1 MYIIVFTEDTQSV
14 VSNAK
19 GTPRDFPKAKKAR
32 NFIQGRPRLCNLK
45 WRVIEDLPKNIQPL
59 RVDL

>member
-14 VSNAK
+14 ISTAN

-32 NFIQGRPRLCNLK
+32 NFIQGRPRLRNLK
-45 WRVIEDLPKNIQPL
+45 WRVVEDISSIDGRLH
-59 RVDL
+59 VDL

>member
-1 MYIIVFTEDTQSV
+1 MYIIVFTEDTQAVIST
-14 VSNAK
+14 AK
-19 GTPRDFPKAKKAR
+19 GTPRDFSKAKKAR

-45 WRVIEDLPKNIQPL
+45 WRVVADLPEHIERL